1 MHAQE
6 MSRLRRALEEER
18 RLREG
23 LERTVARAGAMGDEA
38 DLVEVLD
45 LFMPRG
51 KKGNGTAAE
60 GADGERRREGLRKR
74 LLEAREKKRIG
85 EEQSKMIYHCK
96 KMRHFACYD
105 FD

>member
-1 MHAQE
+1 

-23 LERTVARAGAMGDEA
+23 LERTVARARAGAMGDEA

-51 KKGNGTAAE
+51 KRGNGTAAE

-74 LLEAREKKRIG
+74 LLEAREKKRRG
-85 EEQSKMIYHCK
+85 EERSIMIYYCR
-96 KMRHFACYD
+96 KMRHFVCYD

>member
-1 MHAQE
+1 

-23 LERTVARAGAMGDEA
+23 LERTVERAGAGAMGDEA

-45 LFMPRG
+45 LFMPIRG
-51 KKGNGTAAE
+51 KRGNGTDAE

-74 LLEAREKKRIG
+74 LLEAREKKRKG
-85 EEQSKMIYHCK
+85 EEQSTGIMIYYCR
-96 KMRHFACYD
+96 KMQHFACYD